1 MNDKPAPDTPRNPL
15 PKPKEPKPKPE
26 SEEKDPREDRWS

>member
-1 MNDKPAPDTPRNPL
+1 MKDKPAPDTPRNPL